1 MKKVIFFVC
10 LLAAFVG
17 CSNDDGDESYKG
29 VSPAAKELGLEEI
42 QLSKNANSN
51 EIGFFVTNAGDTILL
66 TGEKDELGNTKEITL
81 LSFVSDN
88 DNILIRFNENKL
100 PETIESKSGVNIN
113 LDWLTSTSALVKV
126 FDSNTNT
133 YISTVWYTDSVPEPQ
148 SESKSRSVPQTREG
162 KCRMMITPEVTY
174 QSDNIRNRS
183 SRSTPI
189 EEVQDK
195 VCVFSTSQ
203 CGVMTDLSTWI
214 SLRNAKTGK
223 SIENVYY
230 TKRQSEGVYY
240 YIIPS
245 TSFPAKASNQELCQK
260 IDFAL
265 SALEGGCT
273 LLAGISGLTDWIAIA
288 CASTGIGAPP
298 AAVLAAITKV
308 AVVGSVSLQVFMAAN
323 GTQGLMSTCNPEW
336 YYKEYVAADLEL
348 HPYVITKTDV
358 IHCESVILTPDSG
371 PIYIDQDVD
380 GEPTIDNFTLSPAYP
395 SAGQSYV
402 ATANFHCVP
411 SGSTI
416 VMNIVG
422 TDGYSNT
429 ETHSSDDNS
438 GTVSLYVPGAESGV
452 YDVCTITIT
461 TPDGESYSMQASLVF
476 GA

>member
-1 MKKVIFFVC
+1 M
-10 LLAAFVG
+10 
-17 CSNDDGDESYKG
+17 
-29 VSPAAKELGLEEI
+29 
-42 QLSKNANSN
+42 
-51 EIGFFVTNAGDTILL
+51 
-66 TGEKDELGNTKEITL
+66 
-81 LSFVSDN
+81 
-88 DNILIRFNENKL
+88 
-100 PETIESKSGVNIN
+100 
-113 LDWLTSTSALVKV
+113 
-126 FDSNTNT
+126 
-133 YISTVWYTDSVPEPQ
+133 
-148 SESKSRSVPQTREG
+148 
-162 KCRMMITPEVTY
+162 
-174 QSDNIRNRS
+174 
-183 SRSTPI
+183 
-189 EEVQDK
+189 
-195 VCVFSTSQ
+195 
-203 CGVMTDLSTWI
+203 
-214 SLRNAKTGK
+214 
-223 SIENVYY
+223 
-230 TKRQSEGVYY
+230 
-240 YIIPS
+240 
-245 TSFPAKASNQELCQK
+245 
-260 IDFAL
+260 
-265 SALEGGCT
+265 EGGCT

-308 AVVGSVSLQVFMAAN
+308 VVVGSVSLQVFIAAN
-323 GTQGLMSTCNPEW
+323 GTEGLMSTCNPEW

-358 IHCESVILTPDSG
+358 IHCESVILTPDSE

-422 TDGYSNT
+422 TDGYRNT